1 MNRTIRRSASKAMF
15 LVAAMVL
22 LSTMVS
28 AVYYGQGSAV
38 TGFINQYFLP
48 ADAQVQGIAGL
59 LFGVMLPVGIVLILF
74 DIGATRV
81 LSDNERAA
89 HALAVMFSL
98 FMIPSGAYKT
108 ISNGLIA
115 VFGLSGSVGAPTINP
130 VIPALGPLSGSG
142 SAGIVS
148 AVVFLGLLWMFQS
161 SSGQSTNDIK
171 LSELIG
177 AVLAAVVVW
186 QVLSGGFS
194 FGQFFATGV
203 VLGIGYFIFKT
214 GLNANSDTGNI
225 IAVAGLLM
233 MIGAIRSTQML
244 PDNLDRM
251 LGSVMDF
258 SFLLLI
264 LILLGLVVAAML
276 LVALFFGG
284 GRLQQLFP

>member
-22 LSTMVS
+22 LSAMAAAIS
-28 AVYYGQGSAV
+28 YGQSSAV

-59 LFGVMLPVGIVLILF
+59 LFGVMLPVGIVIILF

-81 LSDNERAA
+81 LPDNERAA
-89 HALAVMFSL
+89 HALALMFAL
-98 FMIPSGAYKT
+98 FMIPSGAYQT
-108 ISNGLIA
+108 ISNALIA
-115 VFGLSGSVGAPTINP
+115 VFGVSGSVGAPTINP
-130 VIPALGPLSGSG
+130 IIPALGPLSGSG
-142 SAGIVS
+142 SAGILS
-148 AVVFLGLLWMFQS
+148 AVVFLGLLFVFQT
-161 SSGQSTNDIK
+161 GGGRDDDVTF
-171 LSELIG
+171 SELIG

-194 FGQFFATGV
+194 FGQFFATGA
-203 VLGIGYFIFKT
+203 VLAIGYFIFKT
-214 GLNANSDTGNI
+214 GLNAESDTGNI

-244 PDNLDRM
+244 PQNLDRM
-251 LGSVMDF
+251 LGTVVDF

-264 LILLGLVVAAML
+264 LILLGLVVAAGL
-276 LVALFFGG
+276 IIALFTGH
-284 GRLQQLFP
+284 LQRFLP